1 MKIMDNFAT
10 TVEVSLGVILKL
22 ILSNALLFM
31 DRIATIIYQDGIIQL
46 MDSISLIHLRTILQ
60 MDHIAILKMLW
71 TVIMIMDQIVINKVD
86 INALQVMAL
95 IFNILY
101 IVYQLIII
109 HAIKIKDNFA
119 IIQEIT
125 HGATFMIKTIIVCQ
139 LIKVKPAMILTQVG
153 ILHMI
158 QNL

>member
-1 MKIMDNFAT
+1 
-10 TVEVSLGVILKL
+10 
-22 ILSNALLFM
+22 
-31 DRIATIIYQDGIIQL
+31 
-46 MDSISLIHLRTILQ
+46 
-60 MDHIAILKMLW
+60 
-71 TVIMIMDQIVINKVD
+71 MIMDQIVINKVD
-86 INALQVMAL
+86 INALLVMAL
-95 IFNILY
+95 LFKILY

-119 IIQEIT
+119 ILQEIT

-153 ILHMI
+153 ISHMI